1 LIPSFGSCRESL
13 RNESTTQLPES
24 LGVCRGRSALQYI
37 PVSKPASQTVL
48 ESLEQPSPKCSVL
61 PSSLISSSPEA
72 ALTLIDE
79 YKSDDDVFAT
89 PSTPHAFSIQT
100 LHSKTSSYL
109 ANTMDSSKDDLQ
121 GPLMSPPAGK
131 LEREGTKP
139 LKTLASFLNDFL
151 ETARD
156 ATCMQAPMDSR
167 KQHNTSTGFRRRAGK
182 RHPRLRQVFPSKNE
196 VYGSGPHL
204 FAVPSAPRSI
214 KSPTLYHL
222 APATTNLPALHTSD
236 RAPSPDILTALQP
249 MDFHILLSSSPS
261 DFHTQPE
268 ALDPQTELEL

>member
-1 LIPSFGSCRESL
+1 
-13 RNESTTQLPES
+13 
-24 LGVCRGRSALQYI
+24 
-37 PVSKPASQTVL
+37 
-48 ESLEQPSPKCSVL
+48 VL

-100 LHSKTSSYL
+100 LHSKTSSNL
-109 ANTMDSSKDDLQ
+109 ANTMDSSKDDLR
-121 GPLMSPPAGK
+121 GPLMSPQAGK
-131 LEREGTKP
+131 LEREGTKA
-139 LKTLASFLNDFL
+139 LKTLASFLDDFL

-167 KQHNTSTGFRRRAGK
+167 KQHNTSTGFPRRAGK
-182 RHPRLRQVFPSKNE
+182 RHPRLRQVLPSKNE

-204 FAVPSAPRSI
+204 FAAPRSI

-222 APATTNLPALHTSD
+222 DRGATTNLPALHTSD

>member
-1 LIPSFGSCRESL
+1 
-13 RNESTTQLPES
+13 
-24 LGVCRGRSALQYI
+24 
-37 PVSKPASQTVL
+37 VL
-48 ESLEQPSPKCSVL
+48 S
-61 PSSLISSSPEA
+61 SSLIFSSPEA

-100 LHSKTSSYL
+100 LHSQTSSNL

-121 GPLMSPPAGK
+121 GPLMSSQAGK

-156 ATCMQAPMDSR
+156 ATCIQAPVDSR
-167 KQHNTSTGFRRRAGK
+167 KQHNTSTGFRSRAGK

-196 VYGSGPHL
+196 IYGSGPHL
-204 FAVPSAPRSI
+204 FAAPSAPRSI

-222 APATTNLPALHTSD
+222 DRGATTNLPALHTSD

-268 ALDPQTELEL
+268 TCELDFAESKLDARTPADLLAGFVQVL